1 MAKRAIGATQT
12 LALVSRAVMMSMQY
26 FAPNR
31 RLSDGAITI
40 FAEEILDR
48 YPYESVADVALF
60 MRGAAT
66 GKYGRKGQEGETF
79 GQLDMQR
86 LFIWFAEYLE
96 EKAAALER
104 GEHVLQQR
112 QDAHA
117 KATIGA
123 VPGLQDA
130 VKEFVVSAKE
140 ASDLASKRNR
150 LAKLAH
156 DIPALTDDGLRECW
170 KIYRLAEERQL
181 IQAEAA
187 RRGLLGE
194 EVKAAQLEIDA
205 NDTSERPEYKPEKRV
220 LSSHVEALKARLSND
235 RNVTNS

>member
-1 MAKRAIGATQT
+1 MAKNAVGYGQV
-12 LALVSRAVMMSMQY
+12 LVTVSKAVTAGMAY

-31 RLSDGAITI
+31 RLSDSAVGM
-40 FAEEILDR
+40 FAEELIAQ
-48 YPYESVADVALF
+48 YPHESVADVALF

-86 LFIWFAEYLE
+86 LFIWFGEYLE
-96 EKAAALER
+96 EKAFAMER
-104 GEHVLQQR
+104 GEHVMQQR
-112 QDAHA
+112 DEQQAREI
-117 KATIGA
+117 IGA

-156 DIPALTDDGLRECW
+156 DVPGLTDDGLRECW
-170 KIYRLAEERQL
+170 KIYRLAEERTI

-194 EVKAAQLEIDA
+194 ELKAAQLEIDA
-205 NDTSERPEYKPEKRV
+205 NDTTERQAYQPEPRK
-220 LSSHVEALKARLSND
+220 LSSHVDALKAKLSND
-235 RNVTNS
+235 GA

>member
-1 MAKRAIGATQT
+1 MSMAKNAVGYGQ
-12 LALVSRAVMMSMQY
+12 LLVTVSKAVTAGMAY

-31 RLSDGAITI
+31 RLSDGAIGM
-40 FAEEILDR
+40 FAEELITQ
-48 YPYESVADVALF
+48 YPHESVADVALF
-60 MRGAAT
+60 MHNAARGR
-66 GKYGRKGQEGETF
+66 YGRKGQEGETF

-86 LFIWFAEYLE
+86 LFIWFEEYLE

-104 GEHVLQQR
+104 GEHVLQQQ

-123 VPGLQDA
+123 VTGLQDA
-130 VKEFVVSAKE
+130 VKDFVVSAKE

-150 LAKLAH
+150 IAKLAH
-156 DIPALTDDGLRECW
+156 DIPALTDDGLRACW

-187 RRGLLGE
+187 RRGLLGDE
-194 EVKAAQLEIDA
+194 MKAAQLEIDNA
-205 NDTSERPEYKPEKRV
+205 
-220 LSSHVEALKARLSND
+220 
-235 RNVTNS
+235 